1 MVNTGDGQ
9 RGDVMDYIWRGEV
22 NPSKGHDQCYG
33 MQRRITI

>member
-9 RGDVMDYIWRGEV
+9 RGDVMDYIWRGEEV

-33 MQRRITI
+33 M